1 MRAETKRQRRFP
13 HRCQREREREK
24 HRRKQQKEAGRE
36 HVVQKRKKFVEDHH
50 DDCGE
55 DMSSLN
61 NDNMPED
68 SLLVEGDTDSELS
81 DIDHEAQLR
90 MTGYC
95 QSCYPIDITKVARY
109 QPGQYPA
116 GRGVRDH
123 RAPPNKDS
131 PCPGC
136 RHNRSRV
143 DWEHNRVIGQCA
155 YPHDDPWIPEC
166 RVCQDRLPRAA

>member
-1 MRAETKRQRRFP
+1 MPKRE
-13 HRCQREREREK
+13 REREREK
-24 HRRKQQKEAGRE
+24 HRRKQQTEAGRE
-36 HVVQKRKKFVEDHH
+36 HVVQQRKEVVEDHH

-55 DMSSLN
+55 DTSSSN

-68 SLLVEGDTDSELS
+68 TLLVEGDTDSELS
-81 DIDHEAQLR
+81 DMDHVVQLR
-90 MTGYC
+90 MTGFC
-95 QSCYPIDITKVARY
+95 QSCYPIDISKVARA

-136 RHNRSRV
+136 RHNRSQV

-155 YPHDDPWIPEC
+155 YPHDDP
-166 RVCQDRLPRAA
+166 